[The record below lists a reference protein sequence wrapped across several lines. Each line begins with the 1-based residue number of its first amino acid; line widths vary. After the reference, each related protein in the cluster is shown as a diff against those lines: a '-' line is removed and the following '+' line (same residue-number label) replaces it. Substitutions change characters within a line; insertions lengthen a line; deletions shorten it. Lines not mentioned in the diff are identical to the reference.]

1 MKLKKNYTLLKIF
14 IALALALLAAGCGT
28 DGSVGSGNAD
38 TGAITAKLNWNDDTS
53 AITDKLNWSNDT
65 SAHILS
71 APVGVVTVRIIVS
84 GTGMSDVQKDF
95 ASAVGQGTV
104 DNIPAGSSRTVT
116 AKGLDASGNTI
127 AQGAVSNI
135 TIVAGQT
142 TDAGTITMQPLITPP
157 STPTG
162 FAVTPASSSQ
172 INLSWNASTGATG
185 YRVYRGVTLIS
196 SVAATSYSDTGLSP
210 STNYCYSV
218 TAYNSAGES
227 TQTSQACAVTLAPPV
242 SPPSTPTGF
251 VVTAASSSQINL
263 SWNASTGATGYKI
276 YKGGSLLKSVTTTST
291 SDTGLSPSTN
301 YCYSVNAYNSAG
313 DSVQTSQQCVTTLAP
328 IPTISEIA
336 GTYSLSGTMT
346 GAPCGSYSSF
356 LNNSAILMTTNG
368 NNVSIYSSAIMTG
381 GYDSSNGSFSGSG
394 TGTYFTE
401 VITGMFNKSGST
413 IKLTGTLVFQDN
425 SCTVT
430 YGVTYIKN

>member
-38 TGAITAKLNWNDDTS
+38 TGAITAKLDWSDDTS
-53 AITDKLNWSNDT
+53 PR
-65 SAHILS
+65 ILS
-71 APVGVVTVRIIVS
+71 APVGVATVRIIVS

-185 YRVYRGVTLIS
+185 Y
-196 SVAATSYSDTGLSP
+196 
-210 STNYCYSV
+210 
-218 TAYNSAGES
+218 
-227 TQTSQACAVTLAPPV
+227 
-242 SPPSTPTGF
+242 
-251 VVTAASSSQINL
+251 
-263 SWNASTGATGYKI
+263 KI

-291 SDTGLSPSTN
+291 SDTGLSASTN
-301 YCYSVNAYNSAG
+301 YCYSVTSYNSAG
-313 DSVQTSQQCVTTLAP
+313 ESTQTSQACATTA
-328 IPTISEIA
+328 TN
-336 GTYSLSGTMT
+336 YSR
-346 GAPCGSYSSF
+346 YSDR
-356 LNNSAILMTTNG
+356 G
-368 NNVSIYSSAIMTG
+368 
-381 GYDSSNGSFSGSG
+381 FS
-394 TGTYFTE
+394 
-401 VITGMFNKSGST
+401 
-413 IKLTGTLVFQDN
+413 
-425 SCTVT
+425 
-430 YGVTYIKN
+430 